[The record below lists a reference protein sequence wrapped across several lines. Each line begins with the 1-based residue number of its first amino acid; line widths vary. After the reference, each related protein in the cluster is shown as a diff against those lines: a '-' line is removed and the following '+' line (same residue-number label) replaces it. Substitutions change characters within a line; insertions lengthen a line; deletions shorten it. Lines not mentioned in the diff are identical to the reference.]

1 MSINF
6 IDMKKIVKRLIPKPV
21 RSVLKKNYYLLFD
34 SIDLFLG
41 RRDELTPPK
50 GKISLIGGGDF
61 KKIGEEFLQYLI
73 ELGGLKPNEKVLD
86 VGCGIGRMAIP
97 LTRYINEK
105 GSYEGFDIVD
115 YGIDWCEKKI
125 TSRYPNFQFQLASI
139 YNKTY
144 NSRGKYK
151 ASEYK
156 FPYDDESFD
165 FIFLTSV
172 FTHMLPKD
180 VENYFSEIARV
191 LRKEGRCL
199 ITFFLLNP
207 ESINLIDKK
216 LSTLDF
222 VYDIGGC
229 LTTDKNEPESA
240 VAYDESSLLSLYAK
254 HGLNILGPIHYGSW
268 CGRET
273 FLSYQD
279 IIIGRKKV

>member
-1 MSINF
+1 
-6 IDMKKIVKRLIPKPV
+6 MKKIIKRLTPKPV
-21 RSVLKKNYYLLFD
+21 KSVLKRIYYLCLD
-34 SIDLFLG
+34 TIDLFLG
-41 RRDELTPPK
+41 RREELTPPK
-50 GKISLIGGGDF
+50 GKISLIGGGDY
-61 KKIGEEFLQYLI
+61 KKIGEEFLQYLT
-73 ELGGLKPNEKVLD
+73 ELGDLKPNDRVLD

-97 LTRYINEK
+97 LTRYLNEK
-105 GSYEGFDIVD
+105 GRYEGFDIVD
-115 YGIDWCEKKI
+115 YGIDWCKKKI
-125 TSRYPNFQFQLASI
+125 TLRYPNFQFQLANI

-144 NSRGKYK
+144 NPKGKYK

-156 FPYDDESFD
+156 FPYNDESFD

-207 ESINLIDKK
+207 ESITLIDKN

-229 LTTDKNEPESA
+229 LTIDKNEPESA
-240 VAYDESSLLSLYAK
+240 VAYNERSLLSLYEK
-254 HGLNILGPIHYGSW
+254 YGLNILGPIHYGSW
-268 CGRET
+268 CGRQS

-279 IIIGRKKV
+279 IIIGRKKL